1 MKEIRSNI
9 ISRRSQEEESRLV
22 EGYAVVFNSLSVDLG
37 GFYEV
42 IDSRAIDESVIS
54 RSDVVCLL
62 DHDIK
67 RGVLARHRSDSLN
80 NSLNLSLDEHGL
92 AFSFEAPKT
101 ALGDEILEGVRRG
114 DITNCSFAFTVAE
127 DEFRKE
133 PNGTIVRTIK
143 KIDRLFDISLVY
155 KPAYDETNVDTRGL
169 KLFLENENNAEMIEE
184 TRSQEDL
191 NEVEVKEETINE
203 EELETKEDPTQEE
216 EVVEEKSAEE
226 DQEPEKEEKEDQSEE
241 ETKEE
246 VEEKDCEPNENEK
259 RSLENK
265 ETVEAPE
272 VLTETRNNNSN
283 PKTMDKK
290 FSLIQTINDVVANR
304 NFNDASME
312 VITRSKDN
320 AIKNGVNF
328 GSAQIVLSGINGM
341 EQRAVANP
349 NGILATEATYGNEA
363 VPSEIFDITTALRDK
378 MVLAQAGAR
387 FVNATANLDFVSYS
401 GSTCGWGDEIEEAQD
416 GSGKFSIKKLTPLRL
431 CTVLP
436 ISKTFLAQADA
447 SAEALLRQDL
457 VNAVAETLQK
467 TILGAG
473 AGSANEPAGLMNGV
487 NQDANSFDF
496 NEAVNIEAL
505 LEAKNFNT
513 DNAKWIVAPSAKAL
527 LRSTKVDEG
536 SGRFVMENNEI
547 LGVPAYSTSSMV
559 DSGVIYGDFSE
570 LIIANWDSMSILVDP
585 YTLAAKNQI
594 RLVVNYYVNYI
605 LRREDALVKRVIKG

>member
-9 ISRRSQEEESRLV
+9 ISQRSQEEESRLV
-22 EGYAVVFNSLSVDLG
+22 EGYAVVFNSRSVDLG
-37 GFYEV
+37 GFFEV
-42 IDSRAIDESVIS
+42 IDRSAIDEAIIAN
-54 RSDVVCLL
+54 SDVVCLL

-67 RGVLARHRSDSLN
+67 RGVLARHRGDGTN
-80 NSLNLSLDEHGL
+80 NSLTLSLDEHGL

-114 DITNCSFAFTVAE
+114 DITNCSFAFTVKE

-133 PNGTIVRTIK
+133 PDGTILRTIK

-184 TRSQEDL
+184 KRSQEEL
-191 NEVEVKEETINE
+191 EEVEVKEETINE
-203 EELETKEDPTQEE
+203 EELETKEEPTPEE
-216 EVVEEKSAEE
+216 EVEEKSTEE
-226 DQEPEKEEKEDQSEE
+226 EVEPEKEEKETQSEE
-241 ETKEE
+241 DTKEE

-259 RSLENK
+259 RSLENE
-265 ETVEAPE
+265 ETIEAPE
-272 VLTETRNNNSN
+272 VITETRHNNSN
-283 PKTMDKK
+283 PKIMDKK

-312 VITRSKDN
+312 VINRSKDN

-341 EQRAVANP
+341 ESRAVANP

-487 NQDANSFDF
+487 NQDANSFDYA
-496 NEAVNIEAL
+496 EAVNIEAL

-513 DNAKWIVAPSAKAL
+513 DNAKWIVAPSSKAL

-547 LGVPAYSTSSMV
+547 LGVPAFSTSSMV
-559 DSGVIYGDFSE
+559 DGGVIYGDFSE

>member
-1 MKEIRSNI
+1 MKEIRSNVI
-9 ISRRSQEEESRLV
+9 ARRSQDEESRLV
-22 EGYAVVFNSLSVDLG
+22 EGYAVVFNSRSVDLG

-42 IDSRAIDESVIS
+42 IDRSALDQEIIN

-67 RGVLARHRSDSLN
+67 RGVLARYRGESMN
-80 NSLNLSLDEHGL
+80 NSLSLTLDEHGL

-101 ALGDEILEGVRRG
+101 ALGDEILEGVKRG
-114 DITNCSFAFTVAE
+114 DISACSFAFTVAD
-127 DEFRKE
+127 DEYRKE
-133 PNGTIVRTIK
+133 EDGTILRTIR

-169 KLFLENENNAEMIEE
+169 KLFLEQENTQVMNEEI
-184 TRSQEDL
+184 RSQEEEIK
-191 NEVEVKEETINE
+191 EVEVKEETINE
-203 EELETKEDPTQEE
+203 EELETKEEPTEVKPTEEE

-226 DQEPEKEEKEDQSEE
+226 ELTEEKEDAQEE
-241 ETKEE
+241 EKSECQKEDKEE
-246 VEEKDCEPNENEK
+246 

-265 ETVEAPE
+265 EEIVESPE
-272 VLTETRNNNSN
+272 VITRNNNNVKSIMN
-283 PKTMDKK
+283 KN

-304 NFNDASME
+304 NFNDASAE
-312 VITRSKDN
+312 VIARSKDN
-320 AIKNGVNF
+320 AVKNGVNF
-328 GSAQIVLSGINGM
+328 GSAQIVLSGISGM

-363 VPSEIFDITTALRDK
+363 VPTQIFDITTALRDK

-387 FVNATANLDFVSYS
+387 FVNATANLDFVNYS

-416 GSGKFSIKKLTPLRL
+416 GSGKFTVKKLTPMRL

-467 TILGAG
+467 TILGDG
-473 AGSANEPAGLMNGV
+473 AGSANEPTGLMNGV
-487 NQDANSFDF
+487 AIDANAFDYA
-496 NEAVNIEAL
+496 EAVNIEAL

-513 DNAKWIVAPSAKAL
+513 DSARWIMAPSAKAL
-527 LRSTKVDEG
+527 MRSTAVDAG
-536 SGRFVMENNEI
+536 SGRFVMENNEV
-547 LGVPAYSTSSMV
+547 LGVPAFSTSSMV

-570 LIIANWDSMSILVDP
+570 LIIATWDSMSILVDP

-605 LRREDALVKRVIKG
+605 LRREDALVKRIIKG

>member
-9 ISRRSQEEESRLV
+9 ISQRSQEEESRLV
-22 EGYAVVFNSLSVDLG
+22 EGYAVVFNSRSVDLG
-37 GFYEV
+37 GFFEV
-42 IDSRAIDESVIS
+42 IDRSAIDEAIIAN
-54 RSDVVCLL
+54 SDVVCLL

-67 RGVLARHRSDSLN
+67 RGVLARHRGDGTN
-80 NSLNLSLDEHGL
+80 NSLTLSLDEHGL

-114 DITNCSFAFTVAE
+114 DITNCSFAFTVKE

-133 PNGTIVRTIK
+133 PDGTILRTIK

-184 TRSQEDL
+184 KRSQEEL
-191 NEVEVKEETINE
+191 EEVEVKEETINE
-203 EELETKEDPTQEE
+203 EELETKEEPTPEE
-216 EVVEEKSAEE
+216 EVEEKSTEE
-226 DQEPEKEEKEDQSEE
+226 EVEPEKEEKETQAEE
-241 ETKEE
+241 DTKEE

-259 RSLENK
+259 RSLENE
-265 ETVEAPE
+265 ETIEAPE
-272 VLTETRNNNSN
+272 VITETRNNNSN
-283 PKTMDKK
+283 PKIMDKK

-312 VITRSKDN
+312 VINRSKDN

-328 GSAQIVLSGINGM
+328 GSAQIVLSGINEM
-341 EQRAVANP
+341 ESRAVANP

-487 NQDANSFDF
+487 NQDANSFDYA
-496 NEAVNIEAL
+496 EAVNIEAL

-513 DNAKWIVAPSAKAL
+513 DNAKWIVAPSSKAL

-547 LGVPAYSTSSMV
+547 LGVPAFSTSSMV
-559 DSGVIYGDFSE
+559 DGGVIYGDFSE